1 MGFKRS
7 DCTFIIPAS
16 KLEQFKELLRSS
28 PGSFILKGYDDIEI
42 VPIFRKAVEIKLHLA
57 YMGGHDFGL
66 LCLVD
71 ARIPFFLCYDGCD
84 GEYESGWS
92 CWAPHMAAVLH
103 VGSSL
108 QPHVKQMP
116 DCTFKIT
123 YQTLVKATLHNSEL
137 NIDTDPGDRS
147 GTLLRRLNSLN
158 SVLNTIE
165 ETK

>member
-7 DCTFIIPAS
+7 DCTFIVPAS
-16 KLEQFKELLRSS
+16 KLEELKELIRSS
-28 PGSFILKGYDDIEI
+28 SGSFILKDYADIETTS
-42 VPIFRKAVEIKLHLA
+42 VFRKAVEVRLHLA
-57 YMGGHDFGL
+57 YMGGYDFGL
-66 LCLVD
+66 FCLVK
-71 ARIPFFLCYDGCD
+71 ARIPFFLRYDGCD
-84 GEYESGWS
+84 GEYEAGWA
-92 CWAPHMAAVLH
+92 CWAPHMDAVVHLD
-103 VGSSL
+103 GCL

-123 YQTLVKATLHNSEL
+123 YQTLVKAVLHNSEL
-137 NIDTDPGDRS
+137 IIDTDPGDRS

>member
-7 DCTFIIPAS
+7 SCTFIIPAS
-16 KLEQFKELLRSS
+16 KLEQFMHLFMLV
-28 PGSFILKGYDDIEI
+28 PGNILGKPGQSVETL
-42 VPIFRKAVEIKLHLA
+42 PIFRHASEVRVDL
-57 YMGGHDFGL
+57 MFNGGTDFAL
-66 LCLVD
+66 SHLVD

-84 GEYESGWS
+84 GEYEAGWL
-92 CWAPHMAAVLH
+92 CWASHMQAVLH
-103 VGSSL
+103 FDGCM

-137 NIDTDPGDRS
+137 DIDIDNGCRK
-147 GTLLRRLNSLN
+147 GTLMQQLNSLN